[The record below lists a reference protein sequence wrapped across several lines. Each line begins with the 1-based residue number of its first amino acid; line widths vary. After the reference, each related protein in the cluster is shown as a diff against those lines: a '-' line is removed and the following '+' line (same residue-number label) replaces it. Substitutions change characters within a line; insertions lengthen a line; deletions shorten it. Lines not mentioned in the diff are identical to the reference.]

1 MSKKRTLN
9 ISHGF
14 AEVSSLISS
23 AFGGE
28 VYTDENNGLVIFTGV
43 SDSQMV
49 ELKPLIL
56 NTVQPKKMVEIKAM
70 VIDNKVLDNLNQSY
84 GVSFSANSENGS
96 FSLDN
101 DGFSF
106 DGSILSFTDYSNLLD
121 LLTNKLSIGISTT
134 GAQENSDDNSI
145 IKPYITTLSGEQA
158 SINIGENY
166 KYRIPTT
173 DASGNVVEQI
183 LNVPIGN
190 LLNIRPTVNHD
201 DTITME
207 ISVEISSLAGFS
219 SDGLPNTNTRNV
231 TSIVTVNDKDTIVMG
246 GLQGESKNYSQE
258 KLPFFGD
265 LPIIGKLFTWEI
277 ENNDNRS
284 VTIFITP
291 RIIETKG
298 KPMQVFGQN
307 IE

>member
-43 SDSQMV
+43 SDSQMS

-56 NTVQPKKMVEIKAM
+56 NTVEPRKMVEIRA
-70 VIDNKVLDNLNQSY
+70 VIVDNKVLNQIDQSKNMVLEAQNEQ
-84 GVSFSANSENGS
+84 GI

-101 DGFSF
+101 NGFVYA
-106 DGSILSFTDYSNLLD
+106 GSILNFTEYSHFLE
-121 LLTNKLSIGISTT
+121 LLTQELIVGIGTSGEEKIT
-134 GAQENSDDNSI
+134 NNDSI
-145 IKPYITTLSGEQA
+145 IKPYVTTLSGESATIQ
-158 SINIGENY
+158 IGDTWNY
-166 KYRIPTT
+166 ISESTQTSDRSFDTGYNLTITP
-173 DASGNVVEQI
+173 VV
-183 LNVPIGN
+183 NA
-190 LLNIRPTVNHD
+190 D
-201 DTITME
+201 DTITMDININVSE
-207 ISVEISSLAGFS
+207 GADTDKEKYSLFIENKRETTTKV
-219 SDGLPNTNTRNV
+219 L
-231 TSIVTVNDKDTIVMG
+231 VNNLDTLVIG
-246 GLQGESKNYSQE
+246 GLEGKVTDYIES

-265 LPIIGKLFTWEI
+265 IPIIGAFFRWKE
-277 ENNDNRS
+277 EKDDSRS
-284 VTIFITP
+284 VTIFLTP